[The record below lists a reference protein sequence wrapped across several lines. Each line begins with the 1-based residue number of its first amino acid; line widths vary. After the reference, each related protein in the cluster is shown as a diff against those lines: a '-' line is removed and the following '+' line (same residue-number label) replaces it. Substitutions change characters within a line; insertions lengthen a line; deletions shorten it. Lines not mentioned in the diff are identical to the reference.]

1 LINFN
6 IKNLTLQKWDLKEA
20 VVEAVASAAEAEA
33 AEASVTE
40 AEDVDSVTE
49 VAVEEIEAA
58 SEVEELQEAE
68 VPHEVVLVP
77 GPRSSFNLTSDSK
90 VSLSYVERMTL
101 S

>member
-1 LINFN
+1 
-6 IKNLTLQKWDLKEA
+6 
-20 VVEAVASAAEAEA
+20 
-33 AEASVTE
+33 VTE

-58 SEVEELQEAE
+58 SEEEIEVEELQEAE
-68 VPHEVVLVP
+68 VPHEVDEVVLVP
-77 GPRSSFNLTSDSK
+77 EPRSSFNLTSDSK